1 MKKRLFLIS
10 AFLLLISSLSF
21 LYFYIIKNGNP
32 YTMLLVQYHM
42 KKHMERND
50 ITTEMLIPDKSGY
63 IEPKQVVHKDYYRG
77 LFQLR
82 FKDEPQIT
90 YYYGLHKENKA
101 IIQFCEENPLVV
113 RTFKK
118 AKHSEEICANAYK
131 N

>member
-1 MKKRLFLIS
+1 MKKRLFVIS
-10 AFLLLISSLSF
+10 AVFIFISSLSF
-21 LYFYIIKNGNP
+21 LLIYIIKNGNP

-42 KKHMERND
+42 KKHMEGND
-50 ITTEMLIPDKSGY
+50 ITEDMLVPDKSGY

-101 IIQFCEENPLVV
+101 IIQFCKENPLVV
-113 RTFKK
+113 RSFKK
-118 AKHSEEICANAYK
+118 AKHSEEVCANAY
-131 N
+131 NN